1 MTDYVMIFPEKKML
15 FERLT
20 TKNGDHWIQ
29 KSYNLYS
36 GTVVVVI
43 VKWLDL
49 QLRMKSGRDAQHYVI
64 KFVSSMRQVGGFLWV
79 LRFTPPN
86 ETDHH
91 NITEILLKVALNTI
105 KPTNKPFL

>member
-1 MTDYVMIFPEKKML
+1 MIFPEKKML
-15 FERLT
+15 FEWLT

-49 QLRMKSGRDAQHYVI
+49 QLRMKSGRDVQHYVI
-64 KFVSSMRQVGGFLWV
+64 KFVSTMRQVGGFLWV